1 MAAPIAN
8 ISNQAKYYL
17 SLSHEEANTKGK
29 SEEVALSIFK
39 TLETMASSKKRKETT
54 QLLNVIQ
61 GSKSPQKETLIEALI
76 KQSTPYPW
84 KGALVG
90 GYVTPLALIKRPFLK
105 YSNHL
110 EEEII
115 FNKRF
120 SLIENEECATLFG
133 SSFATNK
140 EGKRETEGHSLLD
153 AAIAQK
159 CHTKKGKFTG
169 YAFALADGAGGHFG
183 DLLQDQRI
191 SQVALSS
198 VKECV
203 KHLASHATSETLKDD
218 LLPLLE
224 TVKQKAEEKG
234 KGEGATLL
242 SCRAFPVHGGYLLMG
257 FNIGDGILFAY
268 DPKKQK
274 LLSLLP
280 SHQSA
285 AGIAI
290 FPVSYRSFEIH
301 QIETFI
307 PNGTLLF
314 LASDGLHDLLPYT
327 EEENTYPNELKY
339 RKRTLKKEEIETLFK
354 LLPEKAS
361 PQDYLKALIDKGLQ
375 TLNHL
380 REDSLKQ
387 ENIQM
392 GDDVSALCCMLNQ
405 EKASGPFSNIKN
417 TWSQWL

>member
-1 MAAPIAN
+1 MADPIASV
-8 ISNQAKYYL
+8 SNQAKYYL
-17 SLSHEEANTKGK
+17 SLSHEEAKTKGK

-39 TLETMASSKKRKETT
+39 TLETMATSKKRKEAT

-61 GSKSPQKETLIEALI
+61 KGESPQKETLIGALN
-76 KQSTPYPW
+76 KQSAPYPW

-90 GYVTPLALIKRPFLK
+90 SYVVPLACIKRPFLK

-110 EEEII
+110 EEEIT

-133 SSFATNK
+133 SSFATSK
-140 EGKRETEGHSLLD
+140 EEKKETEGHSLLD
-153 AAIAQK
+153 AAMAQK

-191 SQVALSS
+191 SQAALSS

-203 KHLASHATSETLKDD
+203 KHLASHTTSETLKDD

-224 TVKQKAEEKG
+224 TVKHKAKEKG

-242 SCRAFPVHGGYLLMG
+242 SCRVFPAHGGYRLMG

-268 DPKKQK
+268 NPKKK
-274 LLSLLP
+274 ELLSLLP
-280 SHQSA
+280 ARQCQG
-285 AGIAI
+285 GIAI
-290 FPVSYRSFEIH
+290 FPLSYRSFEVH
-301 QIETFI
+301 QIETFV

-314 LASDGLHDLLPYT
+314 LASDGLHDLLPCT
-327 EEENTYPNELKY
+327 EEEGTYPNELKY
-339 RKRTLKKEEIETLFK
+339 RKRTLKHKEIETLFEP
-354 LLPEKAS
+354 LPEKAS
-361 PQDYLKALIDKGLQ
+361 PQDYLKVLIDKGLQ

-380 REDSLKQ
+380 REDRLKQ

-392 GDDVSALCCMLNQ
+392 GDDVSALCCALNQ
-405 EKASGPFSNIKN
+405 EKASGFFSRFY
-417 TWSQWL
+417 